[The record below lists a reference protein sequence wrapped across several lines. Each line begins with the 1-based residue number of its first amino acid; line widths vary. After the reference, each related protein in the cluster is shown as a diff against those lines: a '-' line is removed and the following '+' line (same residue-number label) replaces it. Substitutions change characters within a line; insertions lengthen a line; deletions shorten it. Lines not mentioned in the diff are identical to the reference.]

1 MRTSVIA
8 GLLLAALIGSAIL
21 LADTAMPQIRTVDP
35 MSVKAGDDVTLGG
48 EYLDQS
54 YVSGIILTDG
64 TTDFKA
70 AITEQAATSIK
81 IKVPA
86 SLKPG
91 RFGVVVRLK
100 KDATKEI
107 EQPVKVTVEE

>member
-8 GLLLAALIGSAIL
+8 GLLLAALMGSAIL
-21 LADTAMPQIRTVDP
+21 LADAPLPQVRTVDP
-35 MSVKAGDDVTLGG
+35 MSVKAGDEVTLQG
-48 EYLDQS
+48 ENLSQEF
-54 YVSGIILTDG
+54 VSGIILTDG

-70 AITEQAATSIK
+70 SITEQAAAAIK

-86 SLKPG
+86 AMKPG

-107 EQPVKVTVEE
+107 EQPVKVTV

>member
-21 LADTAMPQIRTVDP
+21 LAQTPTPQIRTVDP
-35 MSVKAGDDVTLGG
+35 MSVKAGEVVTLEG

-54 YVSGIILTDG
+54 YVSGIILTDD

-70 AITEQAATSIK
+70 VITEQTATAIK
-81 IKVPA
+81 IKVP
-86 SLKPG
+86 SSMKPG
-91 RFGVVVRLK
+91 
-100 KDATKEI
+100 
-107 EQPVKVTVEE
+107 P